1 LKSFSLDRLLLVA
14 AALYFLVAGA
24 SQAWKYSYDFTA
36 VYCGARCLLHGCDP
50 YDTRQLSLEYSH
62 AGGTDPAFQEGRW
75 PSSYPPVYPPAVFVV
90 VSPVSVLGFPA
101 ARMVWF
107 LLNAGLFVWA
117 VSLILSACPESYR
130 WLANLLAACFLSSG
144 VILLKA
150 GQPACAAV
158 SLLIIACVLFWR
170 RKQMVLAACLLC
182 LSLAIKPQIGGLV
195 ALYLLI
201 EKPNRRYVAAAMAGA
216 FAILI
221 LGAGTLQLHPG
232 SQTWLADLRGNVAA
246 SLLPGHIN
254 DPSFPSAGEVNLQS
268 AAIIA
273 IPDARIASL
282 LTYGV
287 VLILLAL
294 WAGGLAKS
302 RWSEG
307 SRFLGLGALVVFSM
321 LPVYHR
327 DYDIVLLLLT
337 IPMIVAVVRQRQALG
352 FLIAAITLLAI
363 APIQRNASAW
373 LMTHHPALRLE
384 ILAHRIWFLLVLRE
398 QILATVVLFCL
409 YLAAIY
415 LIRPAAEPTLAA
427 NALSGHPEGS
437 SSGMRVEI

>member
-1 LKSFSLDRLLLVA
+1 LKSFSLDRLVLVA

-24 SQAWKYSYDFTA
+24 SQAWQYSYDFTA

-50 YDTRQLSLEYSH
+50 YDTRQLSLEYGH
-62 AGGTDPAFQEGRW
+62 AGGTDPAFQNGRW
-75 PSSYPPVYPPAVFVV
+75 PAAYPPVYPPAVFVV
-90 VSPVSVLGFPA
+90 VSPVSLLGFPA
-101 ARMVWF
+101 ARVAWF
-107 LLNAGLFVWA
+107 LLNAGLFAWA
-117 VSLILSACPESYR
+117 VTLVLSACPENYR
-130 WLANLLAACFLSSG
+130 WLANLLAACFLVSG
-144 VILLKA
+144 LVLLRA

-158 SLLIIACVLFWR
+158 CLLVIAWALFR
-170 RKQMVLAACLLC
+170 RQKHMVLAACLLC

-201 EKPNRRYVAAAMAGA
+201 EKANRRYVAAAMAGA
-216 FAILI
+216 VAILV
-221 LGAGTLQLHPG
+221 LGAGMLQLHPG
-232 SQTWLADLRGNVAA
+232 SQTWLADLRGNVAD

-254 DPSFPSAGEVNLQS
+254 DPSSPSAGEVNLQS

-273 IPDARIASL
+273 VPDAKIASL

-294 WAGGLAKS
+294 WAVALAKT
-302 RWSEG
+302 RWSES

-327 DYDIVLLLLT
+327 DYDIILLLLT

-352 FLIAAITLLAI
+352 FLIATMTVLAI
-363 APIQRNASAW
+363 APVQRNANAW
-373 LMTHHPALRLE
+373 LMSHYPAFRLE
-384 ILAHRIWFLLVLRE
+384 ILAHRILFLLVLRE

-415 LIRPAAEPTLAA
+415 LIRPAAESAA
-427 NALSGHPEGS
+427 AAFNGPHGS
-437 SSGMRVEI
+437 SPSGIRVEI